1 MFQLTEHKAKL
12 SNVNPRAEMHGDQ
25 PKPAFDLMIEAA
37 CPNTVL
43 NAFHPELRAMLYKVN
58 ENPDLADQVTEGDG
72 VTALRMPKLG
82 ALKWDQEYAGYTVTV
97 DYGMGGDSNIV
108 LGDVKV
114 DKFKFTAQ
122 EGGTVTVC
130 CRMIAHPDEK
140 VIGPLC
146 NFIQRDIVLSIT
158 PPEPTTVHELF
169 GEEAPVKE
177 AA

>member
-1 MFQLTEHKAKL
+1 MFQLTDHKAKL
-12 SNVNPRAEMHGDQ
+12 TNVNPRAELHGDQ
-25 PKPAFDLMIEAA
+25 PKPAFDLMIEVA
-37 CPNTVL
+37 CASTVL
-43 NAFHPELRAMLYKVN
+43 NDFHPELRGMLYKKD
-58 ENPDLADQVTEGDG
+58 EDPDLVEQLEGESL
-72 VTALRMPKLG
+72 TALRLPKLG
-82 ALKWDQEYAGYTVTV
+82 ALKWDQDYSGYTVVV

-122 EGGTVTVC
+122 EGGTVTVQ
-130 CRMIAHPDEK
+130 CRIIAHPDEK

-158 PPEPTTVHELF
+158 PPEPTTVQELF
-169 GEEAPVKE
+169 GE

>member
-12 SNVNPRAEMHGDQ
+12 SNVNPRAELHGDQ
-25 PKPAFDLMIEAA
+25 PKPAVDLMIEAA
-37 CPNTVL
+37 CPSTVL
-43 NAFHPELRAMLYKVN
+43 NSFHPELRGMLYKKD
-58 ENPDLADQVTEGDG
+58 ENPDLVERVEEGDAI
-72 VTALRMPKLG
+72 TALRMPKLG
-82 ALKWDQEYAGYTVTV
+82 ALKWDHEGTGYTVTV

-122 EGGTVTVC
+122 EGGTVTVQ
-130 CRMIAHPDEK
+130 CRIIAHPDEK

-146 NFIQRDIVLSIT
+146 NFIQRDIVISIT
-158 PPEPTTVHELF
+158 PPEPTTVQELF
-169 GEEAPVKE
+169 GE

>member
-1 MFQLTEHKAKL
+1 MFQLTDHKAKL
-12 SNVNPRAEMHGDQ
+12 TNVNPRAEMHGDQ

-43 NAFHPELRAMLYKVN
+43 NSFHPELRAMLYKKN

-72 VTALRMPKLG
+72 MTSLRLPKLG
-82 ALKWDQEYAGYTVTV
+82 SLKWDQEYAGYTVTV

-130 CRMIAHPDEK
+130 CRIIAHPDEK

-169 GEEAPVKE
+169 GDEAPKK

>member
-1 MFQLTEHKAKL
+1 MFQLTDHKAKL
-12 SNVNPRAEMHGDQ
+12 TNVNPRAEMHGDQ

-43 NAFHPELRAMLYKVN
+43 NSFHPELRAMLYKTN
-58 ENPDLADQVTEGDG
+58 ENPDLADQVTDSDG
-72 VTALRMPKLG
+72 QTSLRLPKLG
-82 ALKWDQEYAGYTVTV
+82 SLKWDQEYAGYAVTV

-108 LGDVKV
+108 LSDVKV

-122 EGGTVTVC
+122 EGGTVIVC
-130 CRMIAHPDEK
+130 CRIIAHPDEK

-158 PPEPTTVHELF
+158 PPEPSTVQELF
-169 GEEAPVKE
+169 GEEPPKK

>member
-37 CPNTVL
+37 CPSTVL
-43 NAFHPELRAMLYKVN
+43 NAFHPDLRAMLYKKD
-58 ENPDLADQVTEGDG
+58 ESPDLVEQIEGDG
-72 VTALRMPKLG
+72 MTALRLPKLG
-82 ALKWDQEYAGYTVTV
+82 SLKWDQEYAGYTVTV

-146 NFIQRDIVLSIT
+146 NFIQRDIILTIT

-169 GEEAPVKE
+169 NEEPPKK